1 MEDRRTVISGI
12 AAALAAGAAPQ
23 ALAQARGLSVGVIGA
38 GWFGK
43 LNLNALMQIAPV
55 SHIAFCDV
63 DRRMREEALALALAR
78 RDSVLPQTE
87 PAALFADYREMLAA
101 RAYDIVIVATPDHWH
116 ALAAIAAMERGAH
129 VYIEKPVS
137 VDVRE
142 AQALVATARRTGV
155 TVQVNTQRRTAPF
168 AIEARERVLRAGL
181 LGAIGHVEVFGYFH
195 QRPVR
200 FAAPSSPP
208 AQLDWDFYCGPAP
221 LLPYRP
227 DIHPI
232 QWRAFEAFGNGY
244 MGDIGVHFV
253 DLSRWM
259 LGLGWPRRIASAGGA
274 YVARE
279 SASDLPD
286 VQTATFAY
294 DHLLMTWTNRQ
305 WGRAP
310 DPRRQ
315 WGTAIHGE
323 RGTLFVSGEGYEYAP
338 REGDGFSG
346 ALDMEAGRYAGDAAM
361 PEWERPLQVMT
372 RWHMRDFLAA
382 IAARR
387 APAASIEEGAI
398 STSCCVL
405 ANIALRLGR
414 TLEWDAENQRVIG
427 DDAANALL
435 ARPYRAPWRRPAI
448 A

>member
-1 MEDRRTVISGI
+1 MSGFCAPGCSGRLGTLRCSDIFIS
-12 AAALAAGAAPQ
+12 ALC
-23 ALAQARGLSVGVIGA
+23 V
-38 GWFGK
+38 
-43 LNLNALMQIAPV
+43 
-55 SHIAFCDV
+55 
-63 DRRMREEALALALAR
+63 
-78 RDSVLPQTE
+78 
-87 PAALFADYREMLAA
+87 
-101 RAYDIVIVATPDHWH
+101 
-116 ALAAIAAMERGAH
+116 
-129 VYIEKPVS
+129 
-137 VDVRE
+137 
-142 AQALVATARRTGV
+142 
-155 TVQVNTQRRTAPF
+155 
-168 AIEARERVLRAGL
+168 
-181 LGAIGHVEVFGYFH
+181 
-195 QRPVR
+195 

-387 APAASIEEGAI
+387 APAASIEDGAI